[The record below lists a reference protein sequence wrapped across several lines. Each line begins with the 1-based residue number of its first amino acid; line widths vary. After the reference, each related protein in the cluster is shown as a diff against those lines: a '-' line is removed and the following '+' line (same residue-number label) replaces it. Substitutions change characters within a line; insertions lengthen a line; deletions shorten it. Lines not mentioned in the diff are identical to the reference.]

1 MKGGKMALVHAVPSW
16 RDALILRP
24 SPAFSSEGKN
34 RSVGEYRAA
43 SHKAP
48 YAPRG
53 YMERAQGLATA
64 WQSLEQHW
72 RIPTTGVKM
81 PRTPSYGILRW
92 IISPLLRPLVNTKIS
107 GVHHIPRK
115 GPVILAA
122 NHLSHVDPI
131 MVISSSR
138 RPVRYLAKDGHF
150 RNAALR
156 TLMRAT
162 GQIETKRDKGGE
174 QALSNAADVLEA
186 DAALGIFPEGTRSK
200 RTEAPFL
207 LPGKTGAA
215 RLAASYPH
223 AVVVP
228 IALQGTRDV
237 MEPQRHKWPR
247 LYRRI
252 TMNVGKGVT
261 WLEWLGHEH
270 GGAVTSEDLEQMATL
285 EDHEIRAE
293 LAQLYRKFTDQ
304 LMKSMLELGAP

>member
-1 MKGGKMALVHAVPSW
+1 MDTHGSL
-16 RDALILRP
+16 
-24 SPAFSSEGKN
+24 
-34 RSVGEYRAA
+34 A
-43 SHKAP
+43 S
-48 YAPRG
+48 
-53 YMERAQGLATA
+53 A
-64 WQSLEQHW
+64 WMSMEQHW

-81 PRTPSYGILRW
+81 PKTPSYSLLRW
-92 IISPLLRPLVNTKIS
+92 VISPLLRPIVNTKIN
-107 GVHHIPRK
+107 GVERIPRK
-115 GPVILAA
+115 GAVILAA

-131 MVISSSR
+131 MVIASAR

-162 GQIETKRDKGGE
+162 GQIETKRDEGGE
-174 QALSNAADVLEA
+174 QALSNAADVLHA

-228 IALQGTRDV
+228 IALLGTRDV

-247 LYRRI
+247 LYRKI
-252 TMNVGKGVT
+252 TMNVGEGVT
-261 WLEWLGHEH
+261 WLAWLGHEH
-270 GGAVTSEDLEQMATL
+270 GGGMTKESLEKIAGL
-285 EDHEIRAE
+285 EDHEIRAQ

-304 LMKSMLELGAP
+304 LMESMLQLGAP